1 MEWCAIT
8 NRNGTE
14 IPNSRGNLCGIASSV
29 FNGQVTTQTI
39 VAVEPTRNFTYFSY
53 EYGSGRYS
61 GEIVK
66 TYKQGQIVDA
76 TVFVKKNTFIHFSKL
91 FIFLLKYLKLI

>member
-76 TVFVKKNTFIHFSKL
+76 TVFVKKKIL
-91 FIFLLKYLKLI
+91 LYIFQSFLYFY

>member
-76 TVFVKKNTFIHFSKL
+76 TVFVKKIL
-91 FIFLLKYLKLI
+91 LYIFQSFLYFY